1 MLRVSSTQLR
11 LTAASKGGAPQLD
24 QFGNCIGPIET
35 SLNNSMG
42 ISPNHIGASAGESRC
57 YSLDGREGQTALA
70 ELGSMMSTAGSGRR

>member
-11 LTAASKGGAPQLD
+11 LTVAKGEAPQLD
-24 QFGNCIGPIET
+24 QFGSCTGPIET

-42 ISPNHIGASAGESRC
+42 IPLNHIGASAGEARC
-57 YSLDGREGQTALA
+57 YSLDGREGQTVLA